1 MVNELPLY
9 EIALRS
15 LLSVVIGGFIGLE
28 RGGKNHPAGIR
39 THSLVCLGAALIM
52 MTNQYV
58 SIEFQLGDPTR
69 MGAQVING
77 IGFLGAGTIL
87 VTNENKVKGLTTA
100 AGVWLS
106 AAIGL
111 AIGIGFYTGALI
123 GVICVWGVMTMFQPL
138 KVFFAKRTKVMDLY
152 VVCKSMES
160 YNRVL
165 IYFSENKIIIID
177 SKLSF
182 GKVNSEKIQYFNT
195 EEKKIAS
202 FLTVELKNNFEHLKA
217 IEEISQL
224 SGVLYI
230 EEL

>member
-1 MVNELPLY
+1 
-9 EIALRS
+9 
-15 LLSVVIGGFIGLE
+15 
-28 RGGKNHPAGIR
+28 
-39 THSLVCLGAALIM
+39 
-52 MTNQYV
+52 
-58 SIEFQLGDPTR
+58 
-69 MGAQVING
+69 
-77 IGFLGAGTIL
+77 
-87 VTNENKVKGLTTA
+87 
-100 AGVWLS
+100 
-106 AAIGL
+106 
-111 AIGIGFYTGALI
+111 
-123 GVICVWGVMTMFQPL
+123 
-138 KVFFAKRTKVMDLY
+138 MDLY

-160 YNRVL
+160 YNRIL
-165 IYFSENKIIIID
+165 IYFSENKIIITD

>member
-1 MVNELPLY
+1 MNMDLSLS
-9 EIALRS
+9 EIAIRS
-15 LLSVVIGGFIGLE
+15 FLSVLIGGFIGLE

-52 MTNQYV
+52 MTNLYV
-58 SIEFQLGDPTR
+58 SIVFKLGDPTR
-69 MGAQVING
+69 MGAQVVNG

-111 AIGIGFYTGALI
+111 AIGIGFYSGAII
-123 GVICVWGVMTMFQPL
+123 GVLCVWAVMTMFHPL
-138 KVFFAKRTKVMDLY
+138 KVFFARRSKVMDLY
-152 VVCKSMES
+152 IVCKSTEA

-165 IYFSENKIIIID
+165 IYFSKNKISITD

-182 GKVNSEKIQYFNT
+182 GKVSTEKMAYFDT

-202 FLTVELKNNFEHLKA
+202 FLTVELKHKFDHVKT

-224 SGVLYI
+224 GGVLYI